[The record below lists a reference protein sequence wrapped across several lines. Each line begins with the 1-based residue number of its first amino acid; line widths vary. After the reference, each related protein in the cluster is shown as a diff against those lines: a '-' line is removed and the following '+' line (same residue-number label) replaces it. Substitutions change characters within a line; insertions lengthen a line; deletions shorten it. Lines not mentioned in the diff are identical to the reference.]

1 MAIYFFF
8 GLSTRPFEVI
18 AISVAK
24 CIVPYLV
31 SEILKVVIA
40 GCFRV
45 KSTQGACFWRAAW
58 TPRGKCTLIFVFPTP
73 RYSRT
78 PLMVR
83 GPRAQHENDVI

>member
-31 SEILKVVIA
+31 SEILKD
-40 GCFRV
+40 
-45 KSTQGACFWRAAW
+45 KWRWPSAI
-58 TPRGKCTLIFVFPTP
+58 LFYNEIEF
-73 RYSRT
+73 
-78 PLMVR
+78 
-83 GPRAQHENDVI
+83 NDVTSRVDCIKLTVN